1 MPTIPTGKMELELR
15 RLYVRW
21 LSHLGD
27 ETNMDKA
34 VDRFEKQSIDL
45 IEKMGGRTAMLG
57 ALADFP
63 APKRLDLSP
72 HIGTIYSD
80 MKQAAIQA
88 GIQAGLNASD
98 VARAMFRNG
107 MDKSYHRLNRLART
121 ETVSAYWKN
130 AWDSIED
137 LPELV
142 MVWGAES
149 GPRTCQWCLERD
161 GMVMESS
168 QLRDHPNGRCTPI
181 PTLRGLVE
189 YKGSVRAD
197 GTIYQDPTWTK
208 RRKPAASVAEGPG
221 KLDPATMEAD
231 PRVIKTMKDMDDFA
245 KGMPAP
251 SQLTKGAAKAV
262 DDYAKGTAYASNA
275 HLRGQK
281 TYRGRPIDA
290 RTKAYTRKFTK
301 EMDQMMDASLVPEDV
316 RVVRALGADS
326 FGGLDKLKELVGQ
339 VYTDKGYMSTS
350 LAEKVSSSIYNVKD
364 AVEMQITVP
373 KGTRAL
379 YMAGESYL
387 RSEREL
393 LLDRSTKLAIK
404 SVTQDPKTRKWK
416 VIASVIPGPR

>member
-1 MPTIPTGKMELELR
+1 MPTIPTGRMELELR

-21 LSHLGD
+21 LSRLSD

-34 VDRFEKQSIDL
+34 VDRFEKQSTDL

-130 AWDSIED
+130 AWDSIAD
-137 LPELV
+137 LPDIV

-168 QLRDHPNGRCTPI
+168 ALRDHPNGRCTPI
-181 PTLRGLVE
+181 PTLRSTVE
-189 YKGSVRAD
+189 YKGSVDAGGR
-197 GTIYQDPTWTK
+197 IYQDPAWTK
-208 RRKPAASVAEGPG
+208 NSPLVKRHSSPLGLEESYYSGDMAFMSEGSVFQENSVHQYL
-221 KLDPATMEAD
+221 KTFTDVETEAVHSYTSGETFFNVRNAYQAGD
-231 PRVIKTMKDMDDFA
+231 KYPLSDGTNMFDVMDELFTRTQI
-245 KGMPAP
+245 PENTT
-251 SQLTKGAAKAV
+251 L
-262 DDYAKGTAYASNA
+262 
-275 HLRGQK
+275 
-281 TYRGRPIDA
+281 YRGMRVPKEWIDA
-290 RTKAYTRKFTK
+290 LIPGEDINHKFYISTTSDPGQATAFGAKKQKAN
-301 EMDQMMDASLVPEDV
+301 VI
-316 RVVRALGADS
+316 
-326 FGGLDKLKELVGQ
+326 LKILTPQ
-339 VYTDKGYMSTS
+339 
-350 LAEKVSSSIYNVKD
+350 
-364 AVEMQITVP
+364 
-373 KGTRAL
+373 GT
-379 YMAGESYL
+379 E
-387 RSEREL
+387 
-393 LLDRSTKLAIK
+393 
-404 SVTQDPKTRKWK
+404 
-416 VIASVIPGPR
+416 VIPGAESLSEVVLRPETRMRIRRVAKLSNVTQVVVEAY

>member
-21 LSHLGD
+21 LSRLGD

-34 VDRFEKQSIDL
+34 VDQFEKQSLDL
-45 IEKMGGRTAMLG
+45 IEKMGGQTARLG

-98 VARAMFRNG
+98 VARHMFRNG

-130 AWDSIED
+130 AWDSIAD

-181 PTLRGLVE
+181 PTLRSMVE
-189 YKGSVRAD
+189 YKGSVDTGGR
-197 GTIYQDPTWTK
+197 IYQDPAWAK
-208 RRKPAASVAEGPG
+208 KQPPPARPAKPSVAKPMSASEANAWGAANVTDIKSLSEDIQEQVRLYTGGGYKGTNRTLRAGGQFTGANG
-221 KLDPATMEAD
+221 KVQREMVQAID
-231 PRVIKTMKDMDDFA
+231 
-245 KGMPAP
+245 KGMKL
-251 SQLTKGAAKAV
+251 S
-262 DDYAKGTAYASNA
+262 
-275 HLRGQK
+275 K
-281 TYRGRPIDA
+281 TVEDIDVS
-290 RTKAYTRKFTK
+290 RVFTL
-301 EMDQMMDASLVPEDV
+301 DA
-316 RVVRALGADS
+316 
-326 FGGLDKLKELVGQ
+326 FGGKTPDSLIGKVFS
-339 VYTDKGYMSTS
+339 DKGYLSTAVGKPPS
-350 LAEKVSSSIYNVKD
+350 GPFNSQVTMQLKVP
-364 AVEMQITVP
+364 A
-373 KGTRAL
+373 GTPAIWTRPI
-379 YMAGESYL
+379 SQFK
-387 RSEREL
+387 SEREL
-393 LLDRSTKLAIK
+393 LLNRGTKIIIDSATLNER
-404 SVTQDPKTRKWK
+404 TGKWLIEAH
-416 VIASVIPGPR
+416 IAP